1 MGTIVAIITII
12 VALVLTSVGFGL
24 HFWLMAAMVVLLWLS
39 VFLRPRADIFLAS
52 AFFAGFVGLM
62 ISPFAAP
69 RAFLTPFRREARG
82 EGVEAEAAQAT
93 IDFYEFL
100 ASFVVPLE
108 IAFVIIIL
116 AAIVLAA
123 RRDRRGAHEFLL
135 AASEGIGE
143 FTVRVGKVASVL
155 FIPMIFLIIY
165 DVAQRQY
172 LDVNPAFTNTEIYK
186 IFTSTRLQEA
196 QWHLHAALFLLCF
209 GYAYVKDAHVRIEL
223 VRDRMA
229 PRTRVWIELLGCCLF
244 LIPYCFV
251 IFTYGYE
258 FAYRSWATGEISAAQ
273 TGLSHRFVIKSF
285 LPIGFTLLALA
296 GLSVAL
302 KCIVYLFGPNHLN
315 TRAGYY
321 AGTHHADIPEDVL
334 HDDAEARPTN

>member
-1 MGTIVAIITII
+1 MGTLVAIITII
-12 VALVLTSVGFGL
+12 VALVLTSVGFGP
-24 HFWLMAAMVVLLWLS
+24 HFWLMAAMIVLLWLS
-39 VFLRPRADIFLAS
+39 VFLRPRADVLVAS
-52 AFFAGFVGLM
+52 AFMAGFVGLM
-62 ISPFAAP
+62 ISPFAPP
-69 RAFLTPFRREARG
+69 RAFLTPLRREARG
-82 EGVEAEAAQAT
+82 EGAEAEAAQAT
-93 IDFYEFL
+93 IDFYEAL
-100 ASFVVPLE
+100 SSLVVPLE
-108 IAFVIIIL
+108 IAFGLIIL
-116 AAIVLAA
+116 VAVIVAA
-123 RRDRRGAHEFLL
+123 RRDGRGAHEFLL
-135 AASEGIGE
+135 SASEGIGE

-172 LDVNPAFTNTEIYK
+172 LDVDPGFTNTAIYK
-186 IFTSTRLQEA
+186 VFTSTRLQEA

-244 LIPYCFV
+244 LVPYCFV

-258 FAYRSWATGEISAAQ
+258 FAYRSWDTGEISAAQ
-273 TGLSHRFVIKSF
+273 TGLSHRFIIKAF
-285 LPIGFTLLALA
+285 LPVGFTILALA

-302 KCIVYLFGPNHLN
+302 KCFVYLFGPKNLN
-315 TRAGYY
+315 KRSGYY

-334 HDDAEARPTN
+334 HDTDARPAN